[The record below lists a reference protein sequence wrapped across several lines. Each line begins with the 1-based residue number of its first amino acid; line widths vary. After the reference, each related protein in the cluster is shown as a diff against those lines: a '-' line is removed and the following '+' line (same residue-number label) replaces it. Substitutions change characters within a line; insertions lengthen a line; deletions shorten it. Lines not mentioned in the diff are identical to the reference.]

1 MRRLRI
7 WIVVGVLFGLTV
19 IAPGDA
25 AADAAP
31 SNAAADTAAS
41 DSAADAAPSDAG
53 QSLADVARAEEARRK
68 ATPKAAKVYT
78 NNDLQPDSRSR
89 QTQPA
94 GPAGA
99 PTQPSASG
107 PPAGPSS
114 GAAPSAP
121 APTADPS
128 ESASSAAK
136 DEKYWRTRITQA
148 RERLQRSRLFLEALQ
163 SRINALSTDF
173 VNRDDPAQRT
183 VIANDRDTA
192 LAELDRVKK
201 EIDDLTKAIADI
213 EEEARRAGVPPGWLR

>member
-1 MRRLRI
+1 MRRLRV
-7 WIVVGVLFGLTV
+7 WITVGVLLGPTV
-19 IAPGDA
+19 V
-25 AADAAP
+25 
-31 SNAAADTAAS
+31 AAS
-41 DSAADAAPSDAG
+41 DSAADAAPSDMAADAALSDAA

-99 PTQPSASG
+99 PTAPS
-107 PPAGPSS
+107 AGPSS
-114 GAAPSAP
+114 EAAPAAP
-121 APTADPS
+121 APAPDPSS
-128 ESASSAAK
+128 ESATSAAQ

-148 RERLQRSRLFLEALQ
+148 RERLQRSQLFQEALQ
-163 SRINALSTDF
+163 SRISALTTDF